1 MPNRR
6 NFATSGLTDCLTADL
21 IGDDDLVDVL
31 DDPGQV
37 ADDEDDD
44 DGGQRGGV
52 VGLRPAEI
60 PTFGLVNSK
69 LDGAFGVLSC
79 HRLRAMSTWLVLQK

>member
-1 MPNRR
+1 MLNRQ
-6 NFATSGLTDCLTADL
+6 NFATSGHTDCLTADL

-37 ADDEDDD
+37 ADHEDDD

-52 VGLRPAEI
+52 VGLGPAE
-60 PTFGLVNSK
+60 TVGLVNSK
-69 LDGAFGVLSC
+69 LDEATSLLGG
-79 HRLRAMSTWLVLQK
+79 HRLRAMSTWLLPQK

>member
-1 MPNRR
+1 MPIRR

-52 VGLRPAEI
+52 VGLWPAEI
-60 PTFGLVNSK
+60 STVGLGNLK
-69 LDGAFGVLSC
+69 LDSYTSLLGCPSQ
-79 HRLRAMSTWLVLQK
+79 RK